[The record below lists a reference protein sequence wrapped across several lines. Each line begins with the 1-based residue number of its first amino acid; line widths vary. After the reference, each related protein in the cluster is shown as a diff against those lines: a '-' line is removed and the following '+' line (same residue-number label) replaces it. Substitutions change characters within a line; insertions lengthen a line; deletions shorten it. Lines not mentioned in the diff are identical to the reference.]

1 MKRVVTTWMW
11 SMAVVARSYW
21 TVLALAA
28 LVALWSWAAYEWL
41 GLPESSLWLLVVT
54 FIWAVIQVLAAVTI
68 IGGSISGAAQA
79 AATDARRL
87 PLRALWLKDR
97 RNLLSTLV
105 VCLGSLA
112 CILLLGEAFG
122 WINDHAIEVASYL
135 TFHAEKPIS
144 HVIIEK
150 IFFVIEGLSWIAL
163 SGFLLSLLITLL
175 RDGWA
180 GTREQMWKLMT
191 GCLYGAPFL
200 TSLLS
205 VVVFSGAAYL
215 LVTWHP
221 QVAVGFW
228 DYTQVATRFSL
239 ALILRVAGGLFWVLS
254 LARLYF
260 PKHDSAAP

>member
-11 SMAVVARSYW
+11 SIAVVARSYR

-28 LVALWSWAAYEWL
+28 LAALWYWSAYEWL
-41 GLPESSLWLLVVT
+41 GLAESSLWLLIVT
-54 FIWAVIQVLAAVTI
+54 FIWAVFQVLAAVAI
-68 IGGSISGAAQA
+68 IGGSIWGAAQA
-79 AATDARRL
+79 AATDARKL
-87 PLRALWLKDR
+87 PLRALWFKYR
-97 RNLLSTLV
+97 RNFLSSLV

-112 CILLLGEAFG
+112 CIRLLGEAFR

-135 TFHAEKPIS
+135 TFHAEKPVS
-144 HVIIEK
+144 HVIIER

-163 SGFLLSLLITLL
+163 SGFLFSFLITLL

-180 GTREQMWKLMT
+180 GMRKQMGKLMT
-191 GCLYGAPFL
+191 GCLYRAPFL

-205 VVVFSGAAYL
+205 VVVFSGAAYF

-239 ALILRVAGGLFWVLS
+239 ALVLHVAGGLFWVLS
-254 LARLYF
+254 LARLY
-260 PKHDSAAP
+260 PPNHDHPAP